1 MLTNNRSMKRA
12 IAALCVATLACSA
25 VGCGEEKKEAIP
37 TFSNATY
44 IAQMATLKCY
54 YHNTAKLS
62 HEGSWFFNNGY
73 KRMWMEYSGIVKY
86 GIDAD
91 KVTISPDANGHKVI
105 ITVPPAHVLDDPDV
119 NEKSFSKPLVSTG
132 FATSITAEEKTEMFD
147 KAQQSMLKQAKTDS
161 ALLAQAEARAR
172 TISRAVC
179 AQCAWRRR
187 EELDYRIQGCAI
199 VAKRKPTHITRNCHR
214 GWLWPAGRCA
224 HPSRIRR
231 RPAAGRRCGCDRP
244 RKTAPNRNSSPPRCG
259 RLRLS
264 VAWCRRR
271 S

>member
-25 VGCGEEKKEAIP
+25 VGCGEEKKEVIP

-172 TISRAVC
+172 TILEQYVRNV
-179 AQCAWRRR
+179 
-187 EELDYRIQGCAI
+187 LGDD
-199 VAKRKPTHITRNCHR
+199 AKNWTIEFK
-214 GWLWPAGRCA
+214 
-224 HPSRIRR
+224 
-231 RPAAGRRCGCDRP
+231 D
-244 RKTAPNRNSSPPRCG
+244 
-259 RLRLS
+259 
-264 VAWCRRR
+264 VQ
-271 S
+271 

>member
-91 KVTISPDANGHKVI
+91 KVTISPDANGHRVI

-147 KAQQSMLKQAKTDS
+147 KAQQSMLKQDMQSQTR
-161 ALLAQAEARAR
+161 AQQQHLQTQLNNNQQR
-172 TISRAVC
+172 V
-179 AQCAWRRR
+179 
-187 EELDYRIQGCAI
+187 IQSGNLNSSQQMLPNNNGGMLQ
-199 VAKRKPTHITRNCHR
+199 RQ
-214 GWLWPAGRCA
+214 
-224 HPSRIRR
+224 
-231 RPAAGRRCGCDRP
+231 
-244 RKTAPNRNSSPPRCG
+244 TAP
-259 RLRLS
+259 
-264 VAWCRRR
+264 
-271 S
+271 

>member
-1 MLTNNRSMKRA
+1 MRRQFAQFLPDPIGYTRHLARSHTT
-12 IAALCVATLACSA
+12 IVATQQLQYKS
-25 VGCGEEKKEAIP
+25 KSQP
-37 TFSNATY
+37 WSNRA
-44 IAQMATLKCY
+44 KCY

-91 KVTISPDANGHKVI
+91 KVTISPDANGHRVI

-172 TISRAVC
+172 TILEQYVRNV
-179 AQCAWRRR
+179 
-187 EELDYRIQGCAI
+187 LGDD
-199 VAKRKPTHITRNCHR
+199 AKNWTIEFK
-214 GWLWPAGRCA
+214 
-224 HPSRIRR
+224 
-231 RPAAGRRCGCDRP
+231 D
-244 RKTAPNRNSSPPRCG
+244 
-259 RLRLS
+259 
-264 VAWCRRR
+264 VQ
-271 S
+271 

>member
-91 KVTISPDANGHKVI
+91 KVTISPDANGHRVV

-132 FATSITAEEKTEMFD
+132 FATSITAEEKTECLIRPS
-147 KAQQSMLKQAKTDS
+147 KA
-161 ALLAQAEARAR
+161 
-172 TISRAVC
+172 C
-179 AQCAWRRR
+179 
-187 EELDYRIQGCAI
+187 
-199 VAKRKPTHITRNCHR
+199 
-214 GWLWPAGRCA
+214 
-224 HPSRIRR
+224 
-231 RPAAGRRCGCDRP
+231 
-244 RKTAPNRNSSPPRCG
+244 
-259 RLRLS
+259 
-264 VAWCRRR
+264 
-271 S
+271 

>member
-91 KVTISPDANGHKVI
+91 KVTISPDANGHRVI

-172 TISRAVC
+172 TILEQYVRNVLGDDAKNWTIEFKDVQTNRHELRSIEVLLQFRTRARS
-179 AQCAWRRR
+179 QTRP
-187 EELDYRIQGCAI
+187 EQ
-199 VAKRKPTHITRNCHR
+199 PT
-214 GWLWPAGRCA
+214 
-224 HPSRIRR
+224 
-231 RPAAGRRCGCDRP
+231 
-244 RKTAPNRNSSPPRCG
+244 
-259 RLRLS
+259 RLRRAMHRMDQRPDMPQTLRSGHQGDAALHATLS
-264 VAWCRRR
+264 RR
-271 S
+271 

>member
-91 KVTISPDANGHKVI
+91 KVTISPDANGHRVI

-172 TISRAVC
+172 TILEQYVRNVLGDDAKNWTIEFKDCNSRQAETDSHHPQLPSWMAVASWSLC
-179 AQCAWRRR
+179 ASIAYSATPCCWSAM
-187 EELDYRIQGCAI
+187 
-199 VAKRKPTHITRNCHR
+199 
-214 GWLWPAGRCA
+214 
-224 HPSRIRR
+224 
-231 RPAAGRRCGCDRP
+231 
-244 RKTAPNRNSSPPRCG
+244 
-259 RLRLS
+259 RLRS
-264 VAWCRRR
+264 APKN
-271 S
+271 STE

>member
-105 ITVPPAHVLDDPDV
+105 ITVPPAHVLDDP
-119 NEKSFSKPLVSTG
+119 
-132 FATSITAEEKTEMFD
+132 SITAEEKTEMFD

-172 TISRAVC
+172 TILEQYVRNV
-179 AQCAWRRR
+179 
-187 EELDYRIQGCAI
+187 LGDD
-199 VAKRKPTHITRNCHR
+199 AKNWTIEFK
-214 GWLWPAGRCA
+214 
-224 HPSRIRR
+224 
-231 RPAAGRRCGCDRP
+231 D
-244 RKTAPNRNSSPPRCG
+244 
-259 RLRLS
+259 
-264 VAWCRRR
+264 VQ
-271 S
+271 

>member
-172 TISRAVC
+172 TILEQYVRNVLGDDAKNWTIASVRSAAIVGCVVPQEIMIERCESSCLTMSTSQGLRAVC
-179 AQCAWRRR
+179 VQSGCVV
-187 EELDYRIQGCAI
+187 RIC
-199 VAKRKPTHITRNCHR
+199 TTS
-214 GWLWPAGRCA
+214 RC
-224 HPSRIRR
+224 
-231 RPAAGRRCGCDRP
+231 
-244 RKTAPNRNSSPPRCG
+244 
-259 RLRLS
+259 
-264 VAWCRRR
+264 VR
-271 S
+271 SGIWQ

>member
-91 KVTISPDANGHKVI
+91 KVTISPDANGHRVI
-105 ITVPPAHVLDDPDV
+105 ITVPPAHVLD
-119 NEKSFSKPLVSTG
+119 
-132 FATSITAEEKTEMFD
+132 
-147 KAQQSMLKQAKTDS
+147 
-161 ALLAQAEARAR
+161 
-172 TISRAVC
+172 
-179 AQCAWRRR
+179 
-187 EELDYRIQGCAI
+187 
-199 VAKRKPTHITRNCHR
+199 
-214 GWLWPAGRCA
+214 
-224 HPSRIRR
+224 
-231 RPAAGRRCGCDRP
+231 
-244 RKTAPNRNSSPPRCG
+244 NR
-259 RLRLS
+259 
-264 VAWCRRR
+264 
-271 S
+271 

>member
-73 KRMWMEYSGIVKY
+73 KRMWMEYSGIV
-86 GIDAD
+86 
-91 KVTISPDANGHKVI
+91 
-105 ITVPPAHVLDDPDV
+105 PPAHVLDNPDV

-172 TISRAVC
+172 TILEQYVRNV
-179 AQCAWRRR
+179 
-187 EELDYRIQGCAI
+187 LGDD
-199 VAKRKPTHITRNCHR
+199 AKNWTIEFK
-214 GWLWPAGRCA
+214 
-224 HPSRIRR
+224 
-231 RPAAGRRCGCDRP
+231 D
-244 RKTAPNRNSSPPRCG
+244 
-259 RLRLS
+259 
-264 VAWCRRR
+264 VQ
-271 S
+271 

>member
-91 KVTISPDANGHKVI
+91 KVTISPDANGHRVI

-147 KAQQSMLKQAKTDS
+147 KAQKFHSGVRRFPRRIRLRSLSLMQVSRLAISTLSSLRTRDLQQGSGRRSQSM
-161 ALLAQAEARAR
+161 
-172 TISRAVC
+172 V
-179 AQCAWRRR
+179 QCRVMR
-187 EELDYRIQGCAI
+187 YS
-199 VAKRKPTHITRNCHR
+199 T
-214 GWLWPAGRCA
+214 
-224 HPSRIRR
+224 
-231 RPAAGRRCGCDRP
+231 
-244 RKTAPNRNSSPPRCG
+244 TASTSHHQK
-259 RLRLS
+259 S
-264 VAWCRRR
+264 
-271 S
+271 

>member
-91 KVTISPDANGHKVI
+91 KVTISPDANGHRVI

-147 KAQQSMLKQAKTDS
+147 KAQQSML
-161 ALLAQAEARAR
+161 
-172 TISRAVC
+172 SR
-179 AQCAWRRR
+179 
-187 EELDYRIQGCAI
+187 
-199 VAKRKPTHITRNCHR
+199 RKP
-214 GWLWPAGRCA
+214 
-224 HPSRIRR
+224 IRR
-231 RPAAGRRCGCDRP
+231 CLPKPKLARG
-244 RKTAPNRNSSPPRCG
+244 
-259 RLRLS
+259 LF
-264 VAWCRRR
+264 
-271 S
+271 